1 MENIARRYNML
12 LAYMDPV
19 SNDVPFDYKH
29 WAGMA
34 RDVGITMDYPDFGGS
49 TAQEVIVA
57 WARAWRLLK
66 EADAFIV
73 ESPGFFETQPSLAE
87 RFHQRI
93 RDGARAIIRPIV
105 GHVTELEWWY
115 GFLVPYDL
123 AATTVNIVGAQGN
136 RLDVSVKRSDDSFRH
151 PALFAGIEEV
161 IIDTPGA
168 IWYGG
173 ESWPVLVASEAHRVV
188 EATPDWPADWNAR
201 ELACMAA
208 WYGENGGAVLAVLG
222 QLFSDPC
229 SDHFGQERLGI
240 RRNERLAANVLR
252 FLSEGKRVIAPE
264 DRCQRIE
271 INLADFTFG
280 VLKAADQDWWTQ
292 FVPLPIRQKC
302 ATRQEEEN
310 NRLPREAYF
319 DLIDL
324 KSVLHKNWKLFESYF
339 RLGGCEG
346 GKDRALA
353 WMDQLNELRRL
364 AGHPLKKHI
373 SGYSF
378 SRKERDF
385 LEQCDGRAMK
395 LLDASKSETFGSAG
409 ASGDTR

>member
-1 MENIARRYNML
+1 ML
-12 LAYMDPV
+12 LAHMYPV
-19 SNDVPFDYKH
+19 SEQFPFNYMH
-29 WAGMA
+29 WAKMG
-34 RDVGITMDYPDFGGS
+34 RDSGITVDYPDFGNS
-49 TAQEVIVA
+49 TEHEVLAA
-57 WARAWRLLK
+57 WTKVERLLE

-73 ESPGFFETQPSLAE
+73 ESRGVFQNSPNLVK

-93 RDGARAIIRPIV
+93 RDGARAMIRPMA
-105 GHVTELEWWY
+105 GNLRALEWWN

-123 AATTVNIVGAQGN
+123 TATTVNIVDSQGN
-136 RLDVSVKRSDDSFRH
+136 RLNVSVKRSDDSFRH

-173 ESWPVLVASEAHRVV
+173 ESWPVLVASEAHWAV
-188 EATPDWPADWNAR
+188 EGTTNLPANWNAR
-201 ELACMAA
+201 ELACVAA
-208 WYGENGGAVLAVLG
+208 WYGEKGGAVLAVSG
-222 QLFSDPC
+222 ELFSDPC
-229 SDHFGQERLGI
+229 IDLFGQERLGLQ
-240 RRNERLAANVLR
+240 RNERLAANVLR
-252 FLSEGKRVIAPE
+252 SLSEGKKVIAPE

-271 INLADFTFG
+271 INLADFTLG
-280 VLKAADQDWWTQ
+280 VLKAVDQDWWTQ
-292 FVPLPIRQKC
+292 FVPLLIRQKC
-302 ATRQEEEN
+302 AARQEEEN

-324 KSVLHKNWKLFESYF
+324 KSLMHKNWKLFDSYL
-339 RLGGCEG
+339 RLVGCEG
-346 GKDRALA
+346 GKDKSLA

-378 SRKERDF
+378 SREEREF
-385 LEQCDGRAMK
+385 LEQCDVRAMK
-395 LLDASKSETFGSAG
+395 LLDAFKSDNSGSAG